1 MEYDKK
7 EWITDTCNNT
17 AESQKHYAGSKR
29 YKSTYSVILLI
40 MFNFKTNKFNHMMT
54 DQNRRCFPVKE
65 TDLKE
70 T

>member
-7 EWITDTCNNT
+7 ELITDTCNNT
-17 AESQKHYAGSKR
+17 VESQKHYAGSKK
-29 YKSTYSVILLI
+29 YKSTYSMILLN
-40 MFNFKTNKFNHMMT
+40 MFKFENKSNHMMT